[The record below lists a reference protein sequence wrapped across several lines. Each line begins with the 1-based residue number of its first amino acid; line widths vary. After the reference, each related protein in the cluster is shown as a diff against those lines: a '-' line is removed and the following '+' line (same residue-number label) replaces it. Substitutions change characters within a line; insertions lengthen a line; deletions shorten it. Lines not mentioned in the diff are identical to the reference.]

1 MRVESFDI
9 LKNHRRNTSPLLST
23 YIFASFIF
31 ATNLKIEIE
40 KTAEALGQ
48 LLPSEI
54 QMTKKR

>member
-9 LKNHRRNTSPLLST
+9 LKNHRRNTSLLST
-23 YIFASFIF
+23 YIFPSFIF

-48 LLPSEI
+48 LLLSEI